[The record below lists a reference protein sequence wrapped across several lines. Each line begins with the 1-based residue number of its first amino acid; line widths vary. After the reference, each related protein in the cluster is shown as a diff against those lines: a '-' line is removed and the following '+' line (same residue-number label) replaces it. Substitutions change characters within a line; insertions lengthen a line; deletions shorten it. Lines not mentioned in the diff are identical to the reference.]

1 MNERG
6 APIVRRENALPS
18 SRSAAAIQKVAD
30 TRREFLIFEI
40 GTERMGLPL
49 ASVKEI
55 LKLATLTEVPRAAHD
70 VMGILSVRGRTTTV
84 LALRRRLGMEEVPPT
99 RHTRIL
105 LLDGG
110 AEVMG
115 IVVDA
120 VLHVVRLRDDEIE
133 PAHVVAADV
142 PEHVLGLGRP
152 RRREGRG
159 AGAGAGASARADM
172 ETAPVEVEVIVLL
185 GPVALLT
192 R

>member
-18 SRSAAAIQKVAD
+18 SRSAAAIQKIAD
-30 TRREFLIFEI
+30 SRREFLIFEI

-55 LKLATLTEVPRAAHD
+55 LKLSALTEVPRAAED
-70 VMGILSVRGRTTTV
+70 VMGILSVRGRITTV
-84 LALRRRLGMEEVPPT
+84 LALRRRLGMGEARPT

-110 AEVMG
+110 AEIMG

-133 PAHVVAADV
+133 PAHVVASDV

-159 AGAGAGASARADM
+159 AGAGAGASARADL
-172 ETAPVEVEVIVLL
+172 ETAPDEVEVIVLL
-185 GPVALLT
+185 DPVALLK